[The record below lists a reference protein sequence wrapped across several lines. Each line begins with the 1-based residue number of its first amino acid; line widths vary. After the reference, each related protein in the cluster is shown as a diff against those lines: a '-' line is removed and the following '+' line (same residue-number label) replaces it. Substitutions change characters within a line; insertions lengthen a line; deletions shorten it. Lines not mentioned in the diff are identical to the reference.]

1 MFTPES
7 ARYRQ
12 AVTVSTG
19 HLMFRVPAV
28 PHLVRHAWH
37 LLRRFRHDTST
48 SSPFTAYA
56 ASRRRSFIAINAA
69 STASPAPVRNPPV

>member
-12 AVTVSTG
+12 AATVPTG
-19 HLMFRVPAV
+19 HLTLHAPAL
-28 PHLVRHAWH
+28 PQPVRLARHRP
-37 LLRRFRHDTST
+37 RRARHDTST